1 MIEVEEKYD
10 FSRLIR
16 DIEEYITKV
25 EFNPDDIKK
34 INRVLFK
41 LRNIEAITNSI
52 DEDLYSVLVDTHYNN
67 LISYCNGFV
76 SGQHNNLVNLQNVTN
91 SILNDI
97 IRYVDFNLLLGN
109 KNEIKKNIR
118 NYKYEITKQTNRI
131 ESETSELIK
140 MINEK
145 KNNLTEEESNIN
157 TLLKEFYDKLEGLDK
172 KQSTLEN
179 NIETLTK
186 QSKEETNKL
195 IDSEKTK
202 LQENF
207 KELINDYV
215 GKFDLLYTEIK
226 IKDDQIS
233 KLLDIVGEKAR
244 IGEYKKNADSSKRE
258 RIIWQILTV
267 LLFLASFCIM
277 VYVIFVIQ
285 NYDKFT
291 IFKYIVSG
299 ILMGASTYTAKQASN
314 AKKDEGYYRK
324 QELELASIDV
334 YLENMSVEKRD
345 EIKQELSLK
354 MFGQA
359 QNTYNYKYDDK
370 KVFSTEDIIKIIEIL
385 KQGNSN

>member
-1 MIEVEEKYD
+1 MTEIEEKYD
-10 FSRLIR
+10 FLGLIK

-25 EFNPDDIKK
+25 ELNPDDIKK

-41 LRNIEAITNSI
+41 LRNIEAITSSI
-52 DEDLYSVLVDTHYNN
+52 DEDLYSVLVDVHYNN
-67 LISYCNGFV
+67 LTNYCNRFV
-76 SGQHNNLVNLQNVTN
+76 SGQHNYLNELQNVTN

-118 NYKYEITKQTNRI
+118 NYKYEITKQTNLI
-131 ESETSELIK
+131 ESETSELIEI
-140 MINEK
+140 INEK

-157 TLLKEFYDKLEGLDK
+157 TLLKEFSDKLEGLEK

-179 NIETLTK
+179 NIETLVT

-202 LQENF
+202 LQDNF
-207 KELINDYV
+207 KELTNKYV
-215 GKFDLLYTEIK
+215 EKFETLYTEIQT
-226 IKDDQIS
+226 KDEQIS

-244 IGEYKKNADSSKRE
+244 IGEYKKNADSSKLE

-267 LLFLASFCIM
+267 LLFIASFVIM
-277 VYVIFVIQ
+277 SYVIFATQ

-345 EIKQELSLK
+345 EIKQDLSSK

-359 QNTYNYKYDDK
+359 SNTYNYKNDDK
-370 KVFSTEDIIKIIEIL
+370 KVLSTEEIIKIIDAI
-385 KQGNSN
+385 KQRNSN